1 MEKGKRKSMEI
12 PESICRVLE
21 RVKSVFREKPEVCEI
36 FENCYTDTLRT
47 AVKHLEEEEKA
58 AFDMPRGKEQAFRYH
73 DKVMVAMNELRR
85 PADELEKLVDK
96 TYWPFPTYA
105 DLLFEV

>member
-1 MEKGKRKSMEI
+1 
-12 PESICRVLE
+12 
-21 RVKSVFREKPEVCEI
+21 
-36 FENCYTDTLRT
+36 
-47 AVKHLEEEEKA
+47 
-58 AFDMPRGKEQAFRYH
+58 MPRGKEQAFRYH
-73 DKVMVAMNELRR
+73 EKVMVAMNELRR